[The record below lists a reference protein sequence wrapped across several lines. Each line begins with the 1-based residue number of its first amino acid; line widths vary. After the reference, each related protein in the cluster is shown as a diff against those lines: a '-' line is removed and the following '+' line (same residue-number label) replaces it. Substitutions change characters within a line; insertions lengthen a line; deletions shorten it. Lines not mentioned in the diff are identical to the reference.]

1 MSGFLVAPP
10 KQARVSKETR
20 KDYAEQPNRASY
32 SGPLVPGPGFSK
44 AGKELDHSITVSR
57 NTNLSTLSSLVASR
71 TALAGDDKQKSGP
84 LVSESA
90 IQASRFSGPIRE
102 MDPMRKQDCRSHM
115 RTNIDSRS
123 REDGNASTKEPA
135 LVSSHGNLSLSFA
148 SNLPWRYVVMVSFG
162 DLESNSVL
170 ALTCHKVIITR
181 GCCGGNCI
189 LVSVFFSIMFVATSH

>member
-20 KDYAEQPNRASY
+20 KDYTEQPNRASY

-44 AGKELDHSITVSR
+44 GGKELDHFSR

-71 TALAGDDKQKSGP
+71 TALAGDKQKSGP

-90 IQASRFSGPIRE
+90 NQASRFSGPLRE
-102 MDPMRKQDCRSHM
+102 MEPVRKQDRKSHV

-123 REDGNASTKEPA
+123 REDGNASTEEPA
-135 LVSSHGNLSLSFA
+135 LVSSHSNLSVLHLIFLGSALSWY
-148 SNLPWRYVVMVSFG
+148 L
-162 DLESNSVL
+162 
-170 ALTCHKVIITR
+170 
-181 GCCGGNCI
+181 
-189 LVSVFFSIMFVATSH
+189 